1 MLEGWYFIT
10 VALLVLSGGSKLRD
24 PEPTRGALRVAGLPS
39 SRGVVTSLAVGEI
52 VVGASALV
60 LTSSLVTAAVAVFYS
75 GFALFVVVAILR
87 NLPLQSCGCFGT
99 SDTPPGW
106 LHVAVNVS
114 AVATAVVLTA
124 GGGADLFGLLAD
136 QPAAGIPYVGFLGI
150 GAALLALMLS
160 ELPTVFSTRRAA

>member
-52 VVGASALV
+52 AVGAAALALASPLVSAG
-60 LTSSLVTAAVAVFYS
+60 VALLYS
-75 GFALFVVVAILR
+75 GFALFVLTAILR
-87 NLPLQSCGCFGT
+87 DLPLQSCGCFGT

-106 LHVAVNVS
+106 LHAGVNVS
-114 AVATAVVLTA
+114 AATTA
-124 GGGADLFGLLAD
+124 LVFAARGGADLFGLLSA
-136 QPAAGIPYVGFLGI
+136 QPAAGLPYVGFLGI
-150 GAALLALMLS
+150 GAVLLALVLS
-160 ELPTVFSTRRAA
+160 DLPTVLTRRAA